1 MASIRKKPGLSQFWF
16 ACYYRED
23 GSRTQTSTKTTDRK
37 EAQRIA
43 DELEQAHTRRMTEG
57 QMRRVLSDLHERIA
71 GAPIAVA
78 TLREYAKQWLELK
91 EKEVSRLS
99 FLAYKSAVNGFVD
112 GCAAK
117 ADQGIQYVSV
127 ADVTAYRDKCAAR
140 TTAKT
145 ANNRLKIVRTFLQA
159 AWVAGLIQEN
169 PAAKVKVLP
178 TEDSVR
184 RPFSIPELRSLLA
197 VANDEWRGMI
207 LAGLYTGQRLKDI
220 ATLSW
225 ANLDLAGKT
234 MKLRTS
240 KTDRFMELPIAKP
253 LMKHLMTLE
262 AGDDPKAP
270 LFPAA
275 AKLVAKDGDVGRVS
289 QDFYDL
295 LVTANLA
302 KERLGKDESKGIG
315 RGGRRD
321 RNELTFHCL
330 RHTATSLL
338 KNAGVSEAVAMDI
351 IGHDSKAVSGLY
363 THIEHNAK
371 RDALN
376 KLPDVTAKKTEY
388 AGAKRRVAK

>member
-1 MASIRKKPGLSQFWF
+1 
-16 ACYYRED
+16 
-23 GSRTQTSTKTTDRK
+23 
-37 EAQRIA
+37 
-43 DELEQAHTRRMTEG
+43 
-57 QMRRVLSDLHERIA
+57 MRRVLSDLHERIA
-71 GAPIAVA
+71 GQPIASA
-78 TLREYAKQWLELK
+78 TLREYAVQWLGLK

-99 FLAYKSAVNGFVD
+99 FLAYRSGVDGFVKE
-112 GCAAK
+112 CAAK
-117 ADQGIQYVSV
+117 ADAGIQYVTVS
-127 ADVTAYRDKCAAR
+127 DVTAYRDKAAAR

-145 ANNRLKIVRTFLQA
+145 ANNRLKIVRTFLQS

-184 RPFSIPELRSLLA
+184 RPFSLPELRSLLA

-207 LAGLYTGQRLKDI
+207 LTGLYTGQRLKDV

-225 ANLDLAGKT
+225 ANLDLARKT
-234 MKLRTS
+234 LTLKTS

-253 LMKHLMTLE
+253 LLKHLHTLA

-275 AKLVAKDGDVGRVS
+275 AKLVANDGDVGRVS

-302 KERLGKDESKGIG
+302 KERLTKDKAKGNG
-315 RGGRRD
+315 RDGRRD
-321 RNELTFHCL
+321 RNALTFHCL

-351 IGHDSKAVSGLY
+351 IGHDSAAMSGLY
-363 THIEHNAK
+363 SHIEHDAK

-376 KLPDVTAKKTEY
+376 KMPDVTGKLKKGR
-388 AGAKRRVAK
+388 A